1 MLQLQTKTTHI
12 EAVRQLEDVT
22 INYRYSIDESGK
34 ASSLFADARTP
45 EVGTVLSMT
54 TTDGENFNG
63 SFTLKQNEV
72 NTEIIEQMKS
82 DLAELLINPL
92 K

>member
-22 INYRYSIDESGK
+22 INYRYYIDEDGK
-34 ASSLFADARTP
+34 VSSLFADARTP

>member
-22 INYRYSIDESGK
+22 INYRYSLSEEGK
-34 ASSLFADARTP
+34 VSSLFADARTP
-45 EVGTVLSMT
+45 EVGIVLSMT
-54 TTDGENFNG
+54 TADGESFNG

-72 NTEIIEQMKS
+72 NTEIIEQMKA
-82 DLAELLINPL
+82 DLSELFINPL